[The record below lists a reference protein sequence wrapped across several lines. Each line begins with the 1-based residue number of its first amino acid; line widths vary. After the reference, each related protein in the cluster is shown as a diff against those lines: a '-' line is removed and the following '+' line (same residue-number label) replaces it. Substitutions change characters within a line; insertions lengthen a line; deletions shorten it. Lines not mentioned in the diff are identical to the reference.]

1 MARRCVRRKRVR
13 VRGQG
18 TAFRCAKYA
27 GRASTRSSSRKGK
40 RRGKR
45 KGACTQFKRVRS
57 KAGGTVKRCVRF
69 KKGRVRGRFKRGHRP
84 LNKGRKC
91 TEFGTVRARV
101 RDSRGRYRI
110 GLKRVCRSYSRS
122 RIITDKRRLLPANA
136 SASRAEPKG
145 GGSWLTDSP
154 YLW

>member
-1 MARRCVRRKRVR
+1 MARRCVRKKRVR

-18 TAFRCAKYA
+18 TAMRCAKYK
-27 GRASTRSSSRKGK
+27 GRASRSASRKGK

-69 KKGRVRGRFKRGHRP
+69 RKGSRRRGFRRGHKP

-91 TEFGTVRARV
+91 TEFGTVKARV
-101 RDSRGRYRI
+101 RDSRGRWRT

-122 RIITDKRRLLPANA
+122 KIITDKRRLLPANA
-136 SASRAEPKG
+136 SPSRAEPRG